1 MITVEFNDDKF
12 DKFIYTR
19 LHTSNKIR
27 FSILITLYTVM
38 IAESFDV
45 FLV

>member
-1 MITVEFNDDKF
+1 MITVEFNVNKF
-12 DKFIYTR
+12 DKLIYTR
-19 LHTSNKIR
+19 LHTSNKIL